1 MKKIALS
8 LATYLG
14 LAGGV
19 TVADAHAGEK
29 APPPAPEL
37 ARTVAAFAGKTV
49 FDATITL
56 PGGKPLKTKFTFD
69 CKKTALGKA
78 VSCAFTGTI
87 PGMGPYEGG
96 FLIGYDT
103 YGKAVHFMAI
113 TSDEEVH
120 DHVCR
125 WSGDELPCDP
135 LKGGMG
141 GQAVTEELSFSFA
154 GKQRS
159 FKSTITFADGGKALF
174 EGIAR
179 K

>member
-1 MKKIALS
+1 MNKLAVS
-8 LATYLG
+8 LVAILG
-14 LAGGV
+14 LAGGATIV
-19 TVADAHAGEK
+19 RAAEAT
-29 APPPAPEL
+29 PPPAPEL
-37 ARTVAAFAGKTV
+37 EKTVAAFAGKSV
-49 FDATITL
+49 YDATITM

-69 CKKTALGKA
+69 CRKTALGKA
-78 VSCAFTGTI
+78 VTCLFTGSI
-87 PGMGPYEGG
+87 PGVGPYEGS

-125 WSGDELPCDP
+125 WNGDELPCDS

-141 GQAVTEELSFSFA
+141 GQAVTEALSFSFA
-154 GKQRS
+154 GKKRS
-159 FKSTITFADGGKALF
+159 FTSTITFADGGKATF